1 MLFRLLDRYLVRQIL
16 LPFCLVLVGLTFA
29 LEIPPILQTG
39 ERFIAKG
46 VHWKIIL
53 DVLMTLL
60 PQALGVTIP
69 MALLLAILIGLG
81 RLSADREIVAL
92 QACGVS
98 VFRILRPL
106 GIAAVAATAAT
117 AYVMIEWLP
126 NANQQY
132 REITFNIVASS
143 AEGDVKPRVFFQQ
156 FPSRVVYVREIPPG
170 SGWRDVFIADTSR
183 ADQTDV
189 YFARQG
195 RLIIDRQKQTVQLL
209 LENGTRHTTDPQKPD
224 DYTGTAFD
232 HVTIDVKWEDVFPKT
247 QIMKGDPEKTIA
259 ELRATA
265 AENAKHG
272 APTAGQ
278 FFMIQQKFSL
288 PAACLILAIIGVA
301 LGVTTRKE
309 GMLGGF
315 VFGIGVLFTYYVLL
329 YAARGLALGG
339 RMSPS
344 LAPWLPNVVLGVAG
358 IALVIW
364 RAGAA
369 DQSIRITLPAW
380 PRRPASVGGQP
391 GAAASGGRRG
401 GVVLVIR
408 VPNIDW
414 PRPSLLDLY
423 VMRRYA
429 VVWGLAFLSLVGVFY
444 ISTFI
449 DKAPH
454 LYRGAADTAT
464 LLRYY
469 YWVTPQ
475 YVYFII
481 PLSVLVATLVTVGLL
496 TKNSELIVMRACGI
510 SLYRSAVPL
519 LGFALLFSLLL
530 FGMEEYVLPSSNVE
544 AQRLDAIIRGFQQTT
559 VDLLNRRWIVGA
571 TGDIYHYDFFD
582 PRRGQFARFW
592 VFHPAKDAWAL
603 ESLTYANGVTLDRAP
618 AAEASNADWTAR
630 NGWQRNFTPAVM
642 AGAPHATGQ
651 YAKFLTKPLPLEAP
665 AFFSSEEPD
674 ADRMT
679 YGQLSDYVAVL
690 RSSGYQVVPYMVQ
703 LQRKLAFPFV
713 AVIMTLLAVPF
724 AVTMG
729 RHGAMFGIGA
739 GLVLA
744 LVYWTMLS
752 VFGAIG
758 AGGWI
763 HPVLAAWAPN
773 IFFGAAAVYLLLTV
787 RT

>member
-1 MLFRLLDRYLVRQIL
+1 MFRLLDRYLVRQIL
-16 LPFCLVLVGLTFA
+16 LPFLLVLVGLTFA

-39 ERFIAKG
+39 EKFIAKG
-46 VHWKIIL
+46 VQWRIIVE
-53 DVLMTLL
+53 VLLTLL

-106 GIAAVAATAAT
+106 GIAALLATAAT
-117 AYVMIEWLP
+117 AYVMIVALP
-126 NANQQY
+126 NANQTY
-132 REITFNIVASS
+132 RVITFNIVASS

-156 FPSRVVYVREIPPG
+156 FPNRVVYVREIPVAG
-170 SGWRDVFIADTSR
+170 GWRDVFIADTSQPDR
-183 ADQTDV
+183 RDV
-189 YFARQG
+189 YFAKQG
-195 RLIIDRQKQTVQLL
+195 RLIIDRGKQTVQLL
-209 LENGTRHTTDPQKPD
+209 LENGTQHTTNPQKPD
-224 DYTGTAFD
+224 DYTGTTFEHLTLD
-232 HVTIDVKWEDVFPKT
+232 INWEDVFPRT

-265 AENAKHG
+265 AENAAHHLS
-272 APTAGQ
+272 TANQ

-339 RMSPS
+339 RISPS
-344 LAPWLPNVVLGVAG
+344 LAPWLPNVILGVAG
-358 IALVIW
+358 VALVIW
-364 RAGAA
+364 RAGSG
-369 DQSIRITLPAW
+369 DQPIRISLPW
-380 PRRPASVGGQP
+380 PRSAAPAG
-391 GAAASGGRRG
+391 GAASESTSARRR

-408 VPNIDW
+408 VPNMDW
-414 PRPSLLDLY
+414 ARPSLLDLY
-423 VMRRYA
+423 IMRRYA
-429 VVWGLAFLSLVGVFY
+429 VVWGLAFVSLVGVFY

-449 DKAPH
+449 DLAPH
-454 LYRGAADTAT
+454 LYRGAATTAM

-469 YWVTPQ
+469 YWVTPK

-519 LGFALLFSLLL
+519 VLLGALFSVTL
-530 FGMEEYVLPSSNVE
+530 FGLEEYVLPSSNVE
-544 AQRLDAIIRGFQQTT
+544 EQRMNAAIRGFQTQT
-559 VDLLNRRWIVGA
+559 VDLLNRRWVVGSG
-571 TGDIYHYDFFD
+571 GDIYHYDYFD
-582 PRRGQFARFW
+582 PRRGQFSRFSL
-592 VFHPAKDAWAL
+592 FRPTKGAWNLA
-603 ESLTYANGVTLDRAP
+603 SLTYANTVTLTQP
-618 AAEASNADWTAR
+618 EARGTNWTAR
-630 NGWQRNFTPAVM
+630 AGWQRDFTTTTHG
-642 AGAPHATGQ
+642 GASRTSVAYEQFTER
-651 YAKFLTKPLPLEAP
+651 PLALESP
-665 AFFSSEEPD
+665 SFFSSEEPD
-674 ADRMT
+674 AERMT
-679 YGQLSDYVAVL
+679 YGQLRDYVMVL
-690 RSSGYQVVPYMVQ
+690 RSSGYQVVPYVVQ

-713 AVIMTLLAVPF
+713 AIIMTLLALPF
-724 AVTMG
+724 AVSMG

-763 HPVLAAWAPN
+763 SPVLAAWAPN
-773 IFFGAAAVYLLLTV
+773 ILFGAAAVYLLLTV

>member
-1 MLFRLLDRYLVRQIL
+1 MFRLLDRYLVRQVL

-46 VHWKIIL
+46 VHWKIIVQ
-53 DVLMTLL
+53 VLLTLL

-81 RLSADREIVAL
+81 RLSADREVVAL

-106 GIAAVAATAAT
+106 GVASIAATLAT
-117 AYVMIEWLP
+117 AYVMIVALP
-126 NANQQY
+126 NANQTY
-132 REITFNIVASS
+132 RQITFNIVASS

-156 FPSRVVYVREIPPG
+156 FPNRVVYVREIPPG
-170 SGWRDVFIADTSR
+170 GGWHDVFIADTTR
-183 ADQTDV
+183 GDDETVA

-195 RLIIDRQKQTVQLL
+195 RLIIDRQKQTVQLM
-209 LENGTRHTTDPQKPD
+209 LEDGTQHRWYPKKPD
-224 DYTGTAFD
+224 DYDATAFERLILD
-232 HVTIDVKWEDVFPKT
+232 INWEDVFPRT
-247 QIMKGDPEKTIA
+247 QVLKGDPEKTIA

-265 AENAKHG
+265 AENAAHG
-272 APTAGQ
+272 LSTANQ

-288 PAACLILAIIGVA
+288 PAACLILALIGVA

-339 RMSPS
+339 RMPPW

-358 IALVIW
+358 IALVVW

-369 DQSIRITLPAW
+369 DQPIRIRLPWPSNTAEEGAGAAPGMAP
-380 PRRPASVGGQP
+380 PRR
-391 GAAASGGRRG
+391 RR
-401 GVVLVIR
+401 GVVLVVRI
-408 VPNIDW
+408 PNIDW

-429 VVWGLAFLSLVGVFY
+429 VVWGLSFASLIGVFY

-449 DKAPH
+449 DLAPK
-454 LYRGAADTAT
+454 LYTGAATSAM

-469 YWVTPQ
+469 YWITPQ
-475 YVYFII
+475 YIYYII

-510 SLYRSAVPL
+510 SLYRSALP
-519 LGFALLFSLLL
+519 LLL
-530 FGMEEYVLPSSNVE
+530 FAMFFSGVLFGLEEYLLPSSNVQ
-544 AQRLDAIIRGFQQTT
+544 AQRINAIMRGYQQSTI
-559 VDLLNRRWIVGA
+559 DLLNRRWVVGSD
-571 TGDIYHYDFFD
+571 GDIYHYDYFD
-582 PRRGQFARFW
+582 PGRSQFSRLTI
-592 VFHPAKDAWAL
+592 FHPAAGAWTLA
-603 ESLTYANGVTLDRAP
+603 SLTYADFVTLAP
-618 AAEASNADWTAR
+618 SSSVAPNWTAR
-630 NGWQRNFTPAVM
+630 NGWQRTFGSPAS
-642 AGAPHATGQ
+642 GAARTSLQ
-651 YAKFLTKPLPLEAP
+651 YAKFSARPVPLEPP
-665 AFFSSEEPD
+665 AFFKSEEPD
-674 ADRMT
+674 AERMT
-679 YGQLSDYVAVL
+679 YGELRDYVNVL
-690 RSSGYQVVPYMVQ
+690 EKGGYQVVPYLVQ

-724 AVTMG
+724 AVSMG

-752 VFGAIG
+752 VFGALG

-763 HPVLAAWAPN
+763 SPPLAAWAPN
-773 IFFGAAAVYLLLTV
+773 IFFGAAAGYLLLTV